1 VSRRSRRGAGRGA
14 SGTSSRTAA
23 ETEQQPSDEPTLDR
37 PPADQ
42 IMQQLT
48 RRDQTDEV
56 GAQRLLRHIAI
67 TRSAS
72 SSEDGD
78 GMEGSY
84 TIARLLYE
92 TAQLWRDRYE
102 RELRDQLPNLTGARC
117 TVLIYLAQHEGA
129 SQSALAQFLDIR
141 PSTLVRLLDRLEA
154 AGFVTRLPDPHDRR
168 AHVLALAAKAR
179 PVITSIYR
187 LVRRSYDDSRLRI
200 SKAEVSELGVLLRR
214 IRSGLTDKRSIE
226 S

>member
-1 VSRRSRRGAGRGA
+1 M
-14 SGTSSRTAA
+14 
-23 ETEQQPSDEPTLDR
+23 PD
-37 PPADQ
+37 PPLADQ
-42 IMQQLT
+42 IIQQLT
-48 RRDQTDEV
+48 RRGQTDEV
-56 GAQRLLRHIAI
+56 SPQRLLRHITV

-72 SSEDGD
+72 SCEDGD
-78 GMEGSY
+78 RMEDSY
-84 TIARLLYE
+84 TIAQLLYA

-102 RELRDQLPNLTGARC
+102 RELHDQLPNLTGARC

-129 SQSALAQFLDIR
+129 NQSALAQYLDIR

-179 PVITSIYR
+179 PVITSIYG
-187 LVRRSYDDSRLRI
+187 LVRRSYDDSRLGI
-200 SKAEVSELGVLLRR
+200 SKAEVSRLGGLLRR
-214 IRSGLTDKRSIE
+214 IQSGLTNKRIIE

>member
-1 VSRRSRRGAGRGA
+1 M
-14 SGTSSRTAA
+14 
-23 ETEQQPSDEPTLDR
+23 PD
-37 PPADQ
+37 PPLADQ

-48 RRDQTDEV
+48 CHDQTDKV
-56 GAQRLLRHIAI
+56 SMQRLLRHITIA
-67 TRSAS
+67 RSAS
-72 SSEDGD
+72 SREDGD
-78 GMEGSY
+78 GMEDSY
-84 TIARLLYE
+84 TIAQLLYA

-102 RELRDQLPNLTGARC
+102 RELRDQLPNLTTARC
-117 TVLIYLAQHEGA
+117 TVLVYLAQHEGA

-179 PVITSIYR
+179 PVITSIYG
-187 LVRRSYDDSRLRI
+187 LVRRSYDNSQLGI
-200 SKAEVSELGVLLRR
+200 SKAEVSRLQVLLRR
-214 IRSGLTDKRSIE
+214 MQSGLTDKRSIE

>member
-1 VSRRSRRGAGRGA
+1 MPG
-14 SGTSSRTAA
+14 
-23 ETEQQPSDEPTLDR
+23 
-37 PPADQ
+37 PPLADQ
-42 IMQQLT
+42 IMRHLT

-56 GAQRLLRHIAI
+56 STQRLLRHITI

-78 GMEGSY
+78 GMEDSY
-84 TIARLLYE
+84 AIAQLLYE

-102 RELRDQLPNLTGARC
+102 RELRDQLPNLTSARC
-117 TVLIYLAQHEGA
+117 TVLVYLAQHEGA

-154 AGFVTRLPDPHDRR
+154 AGFVTRLPDPRDRR
-168 AHVLALAAKAR
+168 AHVLALAARAK
-179 PVITSIYR
+179 PVITSIYG
-187 LVRRSYDDSRLRI
+187 LVRRSYDAGRLGI

-214 IRSGLTDKRSIE
+214 IQSGLTEERNIE